1 MLNNMLL
8 LHVLVK
14 PAVTKSY
21 VYLEGGDLP
30 LLLEGKQISYGSPS
44 PVDSGREH
52 YVWHN
57 IKCMYILL
65 K

>member
-14 PAVTKSY
+14 PAVTKCF

-44 PVDSGREH
+44 PVDSGRE
-52 YVWHN
+52 
-57 IKCMYILL
+57 LL
-65 K
+65 CGTT